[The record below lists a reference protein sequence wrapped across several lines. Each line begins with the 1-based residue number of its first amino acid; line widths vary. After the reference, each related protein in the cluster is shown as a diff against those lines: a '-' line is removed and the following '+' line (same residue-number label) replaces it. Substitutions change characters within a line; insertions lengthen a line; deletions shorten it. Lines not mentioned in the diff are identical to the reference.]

1 MSCSNSNSKC
11 NPCGP
16 SEDAI
21 NAIANRANYYARV
34 SQYAADQVAQFNTVY
49 LGAKATAP
57 TVDNSGNALVVGALY
72 FNTTNNFFYVWDG
85 SVWAQVQGVT
95 TNTAQTI
102 TGQKTFTQSI
112 IASAGVTGNATTATT
127 LATGRTIAIS
137 GAVTGTATSFDGSA
151 NITIPAVIASGAT
164 ITSPVLAG
172 TATGLLTST
181 VIQGVTD
188 GVAAVSGIVGQV
200 VQSTLAVASAV
211 SLTTATAATVTSI
224 SLPAGEWYV
233 NGQVDYRAAA
243 TTSITI
249 LTQGISTTAATL
261 GAQDTFSRNVST
273 AFVPTAS
280 NDVGLPIRGQALS
293 LTATTTVYLVANAT
307 FTVNTLTAYGTIQA
321 RRVR

>member
-57 TVDNSGNALVVGALY
+57 IVDNSGNALVVGALY

-188 GVAAVSGIVGQV
+188 GVAAGSGIVGQV

-307 FTVNTLTAYGTIQA
+307 FTLNTLTAYGTIQA